1 MSEEML
7 KIYEELLRQIN
18 RTYDGYVEQIKRL
31 NSMWADYKTAVNN
44 VKRNWDADNILLAL
58 RVNELR
64 ASIDSIRE
72 ELEILKAKKELGLI
86 NDDEYSKSSAELTD
100 VLTKLTNMYE
110 EAKSK
115 IDEID
120 RDIKEHWFRSM
131 DVTSLTTEQVDGMIK
146 ELEDGR
152 ARGEVPEDV
161 YNRVK
166 ADLELV
172 RRVVQALS
180 LIKTESKS

>member
-7 KIYEELLRQIN
+7 KIYEELLKQIN
-18 RTYDGYVEQIKRL
+18 KTYDSYTEQIKRL
-31 NSMWADYKTAVNN
+31 NNMWSDYKTAVSN

-58 RVNELR
+58 RVNELK

-72 ELEILKAKKELGLI
+72 ELEMLRVKKELGLI
-86 NDDEYSKSSAELTD
+86 DDDEYSKSSAELTD
-100 VLTKLTNMYE
+100 TLTKLTNMYE

-120 RDIKEHWFRSM
+120 KGIKEHWFRSM
-131 DVTSLTTEQVDGMIK
+131 DVTSLTTDQVDGMIK
-146 ELEDGR
+146 ELEDSR
-152 ARGEVPEDV
+152 ARGEIPDDV
-161 YNRVK
+161 YSRVK

-172 RRVVQALS
+172 RRVVQALA
-180 LIKTESKS
+180 LIKSESKT

>member
-7 KIYEELLRQIN
+7 RIYEELLRQIN
-18 RTYDGYVEQIKRL
+18 KTYDSYTEQVKRL
-31 NSMWADYKTAVNN
+31 NSMWSDYKTAVSN

-58 RVNELR
+58 RVNELK

-72 ELEILKAKKELGLI
+72 ELDMLKVKRELGLV
-86 NDDEYSKSSAELTD
+86 DEEEYSKLSTELTD
-100 VLTKLTNMYE
+100 TLTKLTNMYD

-120 RDIKEHWFRSM
+120 KGIKEHWFRSM
-131 DVTSLTTEQVDGMIK
+131 DVTSLTTEQVDNMIK
-146 ELEDGR
+146 ELEDSK
-152 ARGEVPEDV
+152 AKGEVPEDV
-161 YNRVK
+161 YIRVK

-172 RRVVQALS
+172 RRVVQALA
-180 LIKTESKS
+180 LIKTETKS